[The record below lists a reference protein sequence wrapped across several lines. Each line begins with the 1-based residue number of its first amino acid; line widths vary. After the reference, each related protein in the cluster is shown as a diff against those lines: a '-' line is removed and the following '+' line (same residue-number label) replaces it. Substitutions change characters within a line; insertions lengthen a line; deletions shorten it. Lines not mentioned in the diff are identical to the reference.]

1 MLTSSNA
8 IPPLRQ
14 SARETMAC
22 PHAYGLVYIE
32 GMKTPDTMASARG
45 TAIHEALAEYVVH
58 CAKKR
63 VPADFLYLDSL
74 TTSSTEEV
82 STILESCRDNFTV
95 DWQNLFGA
103 EISIGLDRDF
113 QPTWPVDHYGK
124 TMAVD
129 PIWGF
134 ESTEGGFKD
143 TAYSGIIDVVYLMP
157 GGKVAR
163 IVDFKSHP
171 RPFPADSF
179 QGKLYSLMLF
189 MHLPELTEIEFG
201 LHFVRYQ
208 NLVTTQKY
216 FRSDVPLMM
225 EAVRRERNRQQDY
238 HQMYEAGGLDALQ
251 SFGSP
256 ACTYCP
262 CSLDPI
268 GVPCPN
274 GALNPQLK
282 SPAEMLNWMLSTEVQ
297 LRQVKDA
304 LKQIVDGTQQPVVTI
319 DGNGKAYTYGPKEKE
334 RVTYP
339 LFEGSLEEGFNMPIL
354 DALLDW
360 VRANP
365 KDLVPRKGG
374 QPWFNN
380 LRIGATQ
387 MNSYLKANNRE
398 ILHNNIRDLANV
410 ETVVPLGI
418 TRDAEA
424 DDGQGS
430 EYKTYDARGNEEVEF

>member
-1 MLTSSNA
+1 
-8 IPPLRQ
+8 
-14 SARETMAC
+14 
-22 PHAYGLVYIE
+22 
-32 GMKTPDTMASARG
+32 MKTPDTLASARG
-45 TAIHEALAEYVVH
+45 TDIHEALAEYVVH

-63 VPADFLYLDSL
+63 VPADFLYLDSI

-103 EISIGLDRDF
+103 EISMGLDRDF

-124 TMAVD
+124 TIAVD

-134 ESTEGGFKD
+134 ERVEGGFKD
-143 TAYSGIIDVVYLMP
+143 TAYSGILDVIYLMP

-189 MHLPELTEIEFG
+189 MHLPELQEIEFG
-201 LHFVRYQ
+201 LHFVRYA
-208 NLVTTQKY
+208 NLIKTQKY
-216 FRSDVPLMM
+216 YRSDVPVMM
-225 EAVRRERNRQQDY
+225 EAVRRERHRQQDY
-238 HQMYEAGGLDALQ
+238 HQKYEESGLDALPP
-251 SFGSP
+251 FGSP

-262 CSLDPI
+262 CALDPI
-268 GVPCPN
+268 GIPCPN
-274 GALNPQLK
+274 GDLNPMLK

-297 LRQVKDA
+297 LRSVKDA
-304 LKQIVDGTQQPVVTI
+304 LKQFVDGTQEPVVST
-319 DGNGKAYTYGPKEKE
+319 DANGKHYMYGPKEKE
-334 RVTYP
+334 KVTYP

-365 KDLVPRKGG
+365 KDLVPRKGSK
-374 QPWFNN
+374 PWFNN
-380 LRIGATQ
+380 LQIGATKL
-387 MNSYLKANNRE
+387 NSYLKTNKRE
-398 ILHNNIRDLANV
+398 ILHNAIRNLAIV
-410 ETVVPLGI
+410 ETVVSLGI
-418 TRDAEA
+418 RRDAEV
-424 DDGQGS
+424 DDGTGS
-430 EYKTYDARGNEEVEF
+430 EHRNWDASGDELIDF